1 MRIHITGDS
10 LAARFEG
17 GDEPMLNH
25 LLKQKIAG
33 LEVTN
38 TAVSG
43 NNTRDVLERLNRDIL
58 SKPAP
63 DWFFLLIGANDLASH
78 KQLPLVEFKKNLGE
92 FLLAIQAAY
101 PQANLCLISPP
112 PVDESK
118 QEYRRNQTI
127 ETYVSAME
135 EISVEFSCSLINLY
149 QLFQEVD
156 VALSV
161 LMDGLA
167 HDGLHF
173 GKVGYDLL
181 ATAMLAVIDRHI

>member
-17 GDEPMLNH
+17 VDEPMLNH
-25 LLKQKIAG
+25 LLKQKIAD

-43 NNTRDVLERLNRDIL
+43 NNTRNLLDRLDQDIL

-63 DWFFLLIGANDLASH
+63 DWFFLLVGANDLASH
-78 KQLPLVEFKKNLGE
+78 KQVPLFEFKKNVGE

-112 PVDESK
+112 PVDESN
-118 QEYRRNQTI
+118 QEYRRNKTI
-127 ETYVSAME
+127 GTYVSAME
-135 EISVEFSCSLINLY
+135 AISVEFSCNLINLY

-173 GKVGYDLL
+173 GKVGYGLL
-181 ATAMLAVIDRHI
+181 ATAMLAVMDRHI